1 MCKKHRHLSK
11 RIEIPGGAPAPPH
24 YYEAPPLGVMIFRRG
39 VCVLMII
46 IIIIIWR
53 GPPHM
58 IYVRED
64 HVVDLIVA
72 CKMYMGVGQR
82 HSVSV

>member
-1 MCKKHRHLSK
+1 
-11 RIEIPGGAPAPPH
+11 
-24 YYEAPPLGVMIFRRG
+24 MIFRRG

-72 CKMYMGVGQR
+72 CKMYVGVGQR

>member
-1 MCKKHRHLSK
+1 M
-11 RIEIPGGAPAPPH
+11 I
-24 YYEAPPLGVMIFRRG
+24 MIFRRG
-39 VCVLMII
+39 VCFDDYYYYNIYG
-46 IIIIIWR
+46 

-64 HVVDLIVA
+64 HAVDLIVA
-72 CKMYMGVGQR
+72 CKMYVGVGQR